1 MALKVFNHKFGES
14 SNSILFREL
23 REDKG
28 LAYDVYTH
36 LDLTKNVKTLYIYTA
51 VGEEHVQEAIDT
63 IESCIRRVKSEE
75 LVFDENTINLMKKVM
90 NTAVAFTL
98 EDSTDIG
105 NYVLHQLIEDESV
118 LEFVED
124 MERLEKIKKEDI
136 YEIAAK
142 VLEKPTIH
150 IIKNE
155 N

>member
-1 MALKVFNHKFGES
+1 
-14 SNSILFREL
+14 
-23 REDKG
+23 
-28 LAYDVYTH
+28 
-36 LDLTKNVKTLYIYTA
+36 KTLYIYTA
-51 VGEEHVQEAIDT
+51 VGEEHVKEALDA

-75 LVFDENTINLMKKVM
+75 IVFDENTINLMKKVM

-105 NYVLHQLIEDESV
+105 NYVLHQMIEDESV

-136 YEIAAK
+136 YKIAAK
-142 VLEKPTIH
+142 VLENPTIH